1 MPQGQ
6 HKATSPIRK
15 ALSVSVKRQPIKL
28 DVKGN
33 KITCKRELHAIENMK
48 KRYNGFLAPHGLYI
62 LDTNSGEVR
71 FIAHGSNVTIPA
83 SASISDSKLDFETN
97 IPLQANQFSPFE
109 SEVIASY
116 PYLISKPFSDL
127 LKETDTRM
135 KCKLMVDTFTAVLK
149 YLALHLASEYIRAK
163 DLKDLLIHQ
172 TLTKDLS
179 RPLISA
185 WNLLIARCLPVMSDN
200 KIELFS
206 PEIKVAYEKLE
217 SKCKDPFLVT
227 QTYSDENGE
236 IKTKTKKLGKIQA
249 FIHYRNGLAHGF
261 NQSQTRAQKEFDEYY
276 PLLCDILQEIRF
288 VSRYT
293 LWHVESSRQGVNG
306 IRLMGASPSMKK
318 VDFDREGVNPAISP
332 LFIINDTTNEILP
345 LYAFFDVDESN
356 ETGLPELGK
365 DVFVFEGSTKSTV
378 IYMSSSG
385 EHLEKS
391 SRFQHW
397 KELLAHKK
405 MEVEW
410 VDSKNFSIDILHAIG
425 KHISTAGIQ
434 ALNLAGKYLK
444 EATIPRQD
452 LNELLDSFSY
462 GDYNGFVLGG
472 ESGIGKSTLLAQKTE
487 EWQADGNMV
496 TFYRGSALNQSDI
509 ANKFLR
515 ECNLKV
521 TYLEEF
527 LSLVNPIFSQTDKKC
542 YLIVDALN
550 EYSGNLNELIKSV
563 ENMIAQA
570 SNYPWFKLIVSIR
583 DSAYNRVT
591 ARFGQLMPNQY
602 FTIEEEKGGEK
613 ARTNVVRLQPVSKDF
628 VEQLY
633 NAYRNYKWKNNVDA
647 EDEGYYIFR
656 PLTEFS
662 ELNLEGST
670 VNLIRSPLM
679 ARLVMQSFHR
689 AKLPQQLTNDEAM
702 RLYHDHIVLEK
713 SDNSQGFPER
723 KKLLTLLVIELDK
736 QNTERIERDNLI
748 QHNALRPYLI
758 NNQRDSAYIQLLD
771 LGVLME
777 EWEADDCYVRFAFD
791 KFYEFLLAELHWPKI
806 DDSISLIALCKRA
819 TSFKILQGCLE
830 IILYR
835 FCMNNQSRQLVELI
849 DLADEEDEGVISIVK
864 DITVRNLA
872 VLCNEYPIQFEEV
885 INEFTKQPSGLDLQ
899 ILLQLLNQLLL
910 TGNLI
915 GFEKA
920 MLVAI
925 REAELLNDQKT
936 LSDLVLLDTTFD
948 MIQGR
953 YDAARDKLEK
963 VIEEKTKMN
972 DILGYLIATRR
983 LGVLEFREGNKDR
996 SANIFE
1002 SALDVSRNHSF
1013 DESTATILNNLGFL
1027 FTDKKELER
1036 AEKYLVEALEIQNK
1050 LINNKVKSVLFA
1062 SFGTLRKA
1070 QGRLDDAEK
1079 FYLDAI
1085 EIMRHLGDLSDISDT
1100 KRDLGKMYKSQGRI
1114 LEAEKLHI
1122 ESLKIKRRL
1131 GDKKGI
1137 RELLSTLG
1145 IIYFETG
1152 NDNVAV
1158 EYHTESI
1165 LLMRELNNVTNL
1177 VGAIHR
1183 VYSLLDKVEQGIY
1196 NTEINELDKNEF
1208 TAQENCWLTN
1218 MKLMEACMNE
1228 ASITVKEIK
1237 KISTLI
1243 INLSKNITI
1252 NEIED
1257 LPVEAFYVASNKLI
1271 DLNASIE
1278 AGELAKRALDWI
1290 GDRKTRRRN
1299 ELENIVNS
1307 TANNRVQAP

>member
-1 MPQGQ
+1 M
-6 HKATSPIRK
+6 
-15 ALSVSVKRQPIKL
+15 
-28 DVKGN
+28 
-33 KITCKRELHAIENMK
+33 E
-48 KRYNGFLAPHGLYI
+48 KRYEGFLASHGLYI
-62 LDTNSGEVR
+62 LDTHSGEVR

-83 SASISDSKLDFETN
+83 SASISDSKLDLGTN

-116 PYLISKPFSDL
+116 PYLIAKPFSDL
-127 LKETDTRM
+127 LKETDARM

-163 DLKDLLIHQ
+163 DLKDLQIHQ

-206 PEIKVAYEKLE
+206 PDIKVAYEKLE

-227 QTYSDENGE
+227 QSYSDENGE

-249 FIHYRNGLAHGF
+249 LINYRNGLAHGF

-318 VDFDREGVNPAISP
+318 VDFDREGVNPAVSP
-332 LFIINDTTNEILP
+332 LFLINDTTSEILP

-397 KELLAHKK
+397 KELLAQKK

-410 VDSKNFSIDILHAIG
+410 VDSKNFTINTLHAIG

-434 ALNLAGKYLK
+434 ALNSSGKYLR

-462 GDYNGFVLGG
+462 GDFNGFVLGG

-487 EWQADGNMV
+487 EWQAAGHMV

-515 ECNLKV
+515 DCALKV

-563 ENMIAQA
+563 ENMVAQA
-570 SNYPWFKLIVSIR
+570 SNYHWFKLIVSIR
-583 DSAYNRVT
+583 DSAYNRAT

-613 ARTNVVRLQPVSKDF
+613 ARTNVVRLQPVAKDF

-633 NAYRNYKWKNNVDA
+633 NVYRNYKWKNNIDA

-689 AKLPQQLTNDEAM
+689 AKLPQQLTNDDAM
-702 RLYHDHIVLEK
+702 RLYYDNIVLEK
-713 SDNSQGFPER
+713 SDNSPGFPER
-723 KKLLTLLVIELDK
+723 KKLLSLLVTELDK
-736 QNTERIERDNLI
+736 QNSERIERDNLI
-748 QHNALRPYLI
+748 QHNAIRPYLI

-791 KFYEFLLAELHWPKI
+791 KFYEFLLAELHWPRI
-806 DDSISLIALCKRA
+806 DDANSLMALCKRA
-819 TSFKILQGCLE
+819 TSFKILQGAIE
-830 IILYR
+830 IILIR
-835 FCMNNQSRQLVELI
+835 FCLNNQSQQLVALI
-849 DLADEEDEGVISIVK
+849 DLADKENNEVK
-864 DITVRNLA
+864 ELLKDTTVRLLM
-872 VLCNEYPIQFEEV
+872 VLCNEYPKVFEDV
-885 INEFTKQPSGLDLQ
+885 INEFPKQPSEMDLL
-899 ILLQLLNQLLL
+899 ILKLLSNKLYTSGNLHEFELVISIALNEAITLKNKIIESDLLL
-910 TGNLI
+910 SY
-915 GFEKA
+915 A
-920 MLVAI
+920 
-925 REAELLNDQKT
+925 Q
-936 LSDLVLLDTTFD
+936 FD
-948 MIQGR
+948 HLQGR
-953 YDAARDKLEK
+953 LEEALNSLESCISINREIDNKSGFAKCITVKAGWLFEQSQLSASEKLFSEAL
-963 VIEEKTKMN
+963 VICEECN
-972 DILGYLIATRR
+972 DYEIKGRVFNGLGKISRNKLNHKKAKEYFKKSLEINEQMDDLKGVCDSLNLLASLHRADGEFNQAEILSKRS
-983 LGVLEFREGNKDR
+983 LELNRKRGNKIGIK
-996 SANIFE
+996 NCLN
-1002 SALDVSRNHSF
+1002 ALGIVYYNYGDFNKSIIVM
-1013 DESTATILNNLGFL
+1013 T
-1027 FTDKKELER
+1027 
-1036 AEKYLVEALEIQNK
+1036 EALELSKHFGDKNGISTQLSNLAIL
-1050 LINNKVKSVLFA
+1050 LIEQGSYE
-1062 SFGTLRKA
+1062 KA
-1070 QGRLDDAEK
+1070 KEHLLQS
-1079 FYLDAI
+1079 I
-1085 EIMRHLGDLSDISDT
+1085 EINKEIQKRSQLIADIQRVFPLLT
-1100 KRDLGKMYKSQGRI
+1100 TVEKS
-1114 LEAEKLHI
+1114 EYY
-1122 ESLKIKRRL
+1122 
-1131 GDKKGI
+1131 
-1137 RELLSTLG
+1137 LLAANT
-1145 IIYFETG
+1145 
-1152 NDNVAV
+1152 DNTDFSA
-1158 EYHTESI
+1158 
-1165 LLMRELNNVTNL
+1165 N
-1177 VGAIHR
+1177 
-1183 VYSLLDKVEQGIY
+1183 EQ
-1196 NTEINELDKNEF
+1196 
-1208 TAQENCWLTN
+1208 CWLSVIELYN
-1218 MKLMEACMNE
+1218 MLCKDNINVKQIFKQTVVIIEFAQNSKLTD
-1228 ASITVKEIK
+1228 ID
-1237 KISTLI
+1237 
-1243 INLSKNITI
+1243 
-1252 NEIED
+1252 D
-1257 LPVEAFYVASNKLI
+1257 LPVEAFYLAAKKLI
-1271 DLNASIE
+1271 QINSSEE
-1278 AGELAKRALDWI
+1278 AKVLAKQALEWI
-1290 GDRKTRRRN
+1290 GDRKTRRKE
-1299 ELENIVNS
+1299 ELEKIINS
-1307 TANNRVQAP
+1307 TAYNST